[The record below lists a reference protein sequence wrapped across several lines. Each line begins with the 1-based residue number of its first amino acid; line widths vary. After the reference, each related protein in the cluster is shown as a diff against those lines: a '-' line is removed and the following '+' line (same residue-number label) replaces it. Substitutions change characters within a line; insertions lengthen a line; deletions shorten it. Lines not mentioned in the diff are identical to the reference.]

1 MRRYGALN
9 IEQLAK
15 LFANGSNDLKLVSEL
30 ASELRIRSARRAIDL
45 RKRVDARLTELR
57 GNTASLGQSTNAQR
71 RARADKGRSSNSTK
85 QKVDPTLEQL
95 ECIDLFKATEKLK
108 VNAFAGSGKTT
119 TLRLLAESTDSRG
132 IYLAFNRAA
141 KNEAR
146 ANFPRHVSCMTTH
159 GLAFRSLAGRYS
171 AEKMTKSM
179 NALQLVEQIGL
190 RDVRIGAD
198 RVLKAR
204 SFAYLIKE
212 TIRRFA
218 YSTAES
224 PNDVSTPRPP
234 SYLAMRDDA
243 WSVLEKYVKHY
254 ACLVWNCMC
263 DASDVIPLGHDGY
276 LKLWAL
282 SRPTILADFILLD
295 EAQDTNPVVLQV
307 VEDQAARSRL
317 VFVGDR
323 HQQIYEWRGAVNAME
338 KIKTPDESF
347 LTKSFRFGSVIADAA
362 SDVLR
367 HLGEHRSIIGNEHV
381 PSRIGPA
388 PDASAVLC
396 RTNASSIAELIVALD
411 QSRKPYLVGGT
422 DDLVRLIQGV
432 QKLKMGEQTDV
443 PELIGF
449 SNWNE
454 VLELVKA
461 GEAEHLK
468 TLVELL
474 ESRSEKQILWALGTT
489 VSETEADVTISTAH
503 KAKGLEWQ
511 SVRLSEDFVK
521 SISGSIEQEKRI
533 PDSEARL
540 FYVALT
546 RARKCVD
553 VDPRALSIFR
563 QSAAF

>member
-1 MRRYGALN
+1 
-9 IEQLAK
+9 
-15 LFANGSNDLKLVSEL
+15 
-30 ASELRIRSARRAIDL
+30 
-45 RKRVDARLTELR
+45 
-57 GNTASLGQSTNAQR
+57 
-71 RARADKGRSSNSTK
+71 
-85 QKVDPTLEQL
+85 
-95 ECIDLFKATEKLK
+95 
-108 VNAFAGSGKTT
+108 
-119 TLRLLAESTDSRG
+119 
-132 IYLAFNRAA
+132 
-141 KNEAR
+141 
-146 ANFPRHVSCMTTH
+146 MTTH

-254 ACLVWNCMC
+254 ACLVWNRMC

-295 EAQDTNPVVLQV
+295 EAQDTNVVLQV

-411 QSRKPYLVGGT
+411 QSRKPYFVGGT

-468 TLVELL
+468 TLVGLL

-503 KAKGLEWQ
+503 KAKGIEWQ

-533 PDSEARL
+533 PNSEARL

>member
-1 MRRYGALN
+1 MSTY
-9 IEQLAK
+9 
-15 LFANGSNDLKLVSEL
+15 
-30 ASELRIRSARRAIDL
+30 
-45 RKRVDARLTELR
+45 RV
-57 GNTASLGQSTNAQR
+57 
-71 RARADKGRSSNSTK
+71 
-85 QKVDPTLEQL
+85 
-95 ECIDLFKATEKLK
+95 
-108 VNAFAGSGKTT
+108 
-119 TLRLLAESTDSRG
+119 
-132 IYLAFNRAA
+132 
-141 KNEAR
+141 
-146 ANFPRHVSCMTTH
+146 
-159 GLAFRSLAGRYS
+159 
-171 AEKMTKSM
+171 
-179 NALQLVEQIGL
+179 
-190 RDVRIGAD
+190 
-198 RVLKAR
+198 
-204 SFAYLIKE
+204 
-212 TIRRFA
+212 
-218 YSTAES
+218 
-224 PNDVSTPRPP
+224 
-234 SYLAMRDDA
+234 
-243 WSVLEKYVKHY
+243 
-254 ACLVWNCMC
+254 
-263 DASDVIPLGHDGY
+263 
-276 LKLWAL
+276 
-282 SRPTILADFILLD
+282 
-295 EAQDTNPVVLQV
+295 
-307 VEDQAARSRL
+307 
-317 VFVGDR
+317 
-323 HQQIYEWRGAVNAME
+323 
-338 KIKTPDESF
+338 
-347 LTKSFRFGSVIADAA
+347 
-362 SDVLR
+362 
-367 HLGEHRSIIGNEHV
+367 
-381 PSRIGPA
+381 RIGPA

-432 QKLKMGEQTDV
+432 QKLKMGEQPDV